1 MFKIIVFVQERG
13 FKKKKKSLYFL
24 LQVIKKTV
32 THNYIQECAVN

>member
-13 FKKKKKSLYFL
+13 FKKKKSLYFL